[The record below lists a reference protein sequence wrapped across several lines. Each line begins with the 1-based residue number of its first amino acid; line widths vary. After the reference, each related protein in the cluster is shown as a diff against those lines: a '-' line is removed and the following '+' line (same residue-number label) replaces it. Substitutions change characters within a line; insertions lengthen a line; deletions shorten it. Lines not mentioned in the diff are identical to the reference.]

1 MLSTK
6 SLNLLADRIA
16 PMVADYVQ
24 NDQRFL
30 DVIHETVT
38 DGVADALDE
47 TDEDMLFEISLMV
60 FERLALVAGWLLV
73 IYITAPWKTT
83 HPTHLL
89 SCLLCKLLAR
99 TP

>member
-16 PMVADYVQ
+16 PMVADYIQ

-38 DGVADALDE
+38 DGVADALEE
-47 TDEDMLFEISLMV
+47 TDEEMLFEISMMV
-60 FERLALVAGWLLV
+60 FERLALVA
-73 IYITAPWKTT
+73 
-83 HPTHLL
+83 
-89 SCLLCKLLAR
+89 R
-99 TP
+99 

>member
-1 MLSTK
+1 MSINQGGKMLSTK

-16 PMVADYVQ
+16 PMVADFIQ

-47 TDEDMLFEISLMV
+47 TDEEMLFEISLMV
-60 FERLALVAGWLLV
+60 FERLALVA
-73 IYITAPWKTT
+73 
-83 HPTHLL
+83 H
-89 SCLLCKLLAR
+89 
-99 TP
+99 